1 MSGSNFLDTV
11 NVFFNR
17 AADVSNLPAGL
28 LEQIRVT
35 NRVLSLKFPIR
46 KDDGTI
52 EVIEGY
58 RAQHSHHKLPTKG
71 GIRYSKLVDEQE
83 VRALA
88 ALMTYKCAIVDVPFG
103 GAKGGVKI
111 STTKYSASEL
121 ERITRRYTFE
131 LIQNN
136 FIGPGIDVPA
146 PDYGTGE
153 REMGWMQDTYHSMV
167 GGIDA
172 DACVTGKPVVL
183 SGIRGRKEATGR
195 GVYFG
200 IEEALSNK
208 EDMEKLGME
217 AGVEGKTFIVQGLGN
232 VGYHAALF
240 MIEAGAIMVGVA
252 EREGSIYCKDGIDLK
267 ALFEHRLATGSILG
281 YSDACEELPKKEGAK
296 LLEYPCDILIPAALE
311 GVITEANADRLQCKI
326 LAEAANGPL
335 NVAAHDI
342 LTDKGVLILP
352 DLYLNAG
359 GVVVSYFEWLKNISH
374 VRYGRIGRRFEQK
387 AYTKILKE
395 IEKISGRS
403 YSDTEL
409 ESLAQGADEAAL
421 VDSGLHDTMVTAY
434 NEINAIRK
442 ELNVDL
448 RVASF
453 LSAIRKV
460 SRIYEIGGIFP

>member
-1 MSGSNFLDTV
+1 MAGTEFLDAV
-11 NVFFNR
+11 NIFFHR
-17 AADVSNLPAGL
+17 AAEISGLEKGL

-35 NRVLSLKFPIR
+35 NKVLTVRFPIKR
-46 KDDGTI
+46 DDGSI

-71 GIRYSKLVDEQE
+71 GIRYSRMVDEEE

-103 GAKGGVKI
+103 GGKGGVKV
-111 STTKYSASEL
+111 STTKYSVAEL
-121 ERITRRYTFE
+121 ERITRRFTFE
-131 LIQNN
+131 LIGNN
-136 FIGPGIDVPA
+136 FIGPGVDVPA

-153 REMGWMQDTYHSMV
+153 REMGWMQDTFHSIV

-172 DACVTGKPVVL
+172 DACVTGKPVIL

-195 GVYFG
+195 GVFFG
-200 IEEALSNK
+200 IREALSNRQ
-208 EDMEKLGME
+208 DMDAIGMNP
-217 AGVEGKTFIVQGLGN
+217 GIEGKTFIIQGLGN
-232 VGYHAALF
+232 VGYHAAKYL
-240 MIEAGAIMVGVA
+240 IESGAKLIGIA
-252 EREGSIYCKDGIDLK
+252 EREGAIYCEDGIDLN
-267 ALFEHRLATGSILG
+267 AVFEHRQKEGTLLT
-281 YSDACEELPKKEGAK
+281 YSDKCEVLQKKEGSK

-311 GVITEANADRLQCKI
+311 NVITSANMERIQCKI
-326 LAEAANGPL
+326 LAEAANGPTS
-335 NVAAHDI
+335 VPAHDH
-342 LTDKGVLILP
+342 LTQKGVLIIP

-374 VRYGRIGRRFEQK
+374 VRYGRIGRRFEQE
-387 AYTKILKE
+387 AFTKILKE

-409 ESLAQGADEAAL
+409 MGLAKGGDEATL
-421 VDSGLHDTMVTAY
+421 VDSGLHDTMVNAY

-442 ELNVDL
+442 EKGVDL

-460 SRIYEIGGIFP
+460 ARIYDIGGLFP